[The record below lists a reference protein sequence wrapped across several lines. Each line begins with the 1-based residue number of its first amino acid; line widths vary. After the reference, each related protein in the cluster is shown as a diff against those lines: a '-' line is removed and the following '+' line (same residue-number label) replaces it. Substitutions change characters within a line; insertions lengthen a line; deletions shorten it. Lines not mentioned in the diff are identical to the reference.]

1 PLNHSLGTWWAG
13 NRKTSGECGQSPV
26 EGPRDGPGGVSLD
39 ELLQLQS
46 FSQQNIKEKP
56 QKNHK
61 EYRMSSSIL
70 KQTILRT
77 QSLIPLNTV
86 RPSILGSLSGL
97 KQQRFN
103 STKTLKCSEE
113 DALKL
118 LNQQRKLR
126 PSSPHFTIYEPQLT
140 WYSSIANRIT
150 GCGLSLGFYAYALGY
165 MALPNSMPLDSETVV
180 QFVASSPEW
189 AKVAG
194 KAVVALPFTY
204 HTFNG
209 VRHLAWDMGYLLDLK
224 TSYTAGY
231 TVLGLTAVSTVGLVL
246 I

>member
-1 PLNHSLGTWWAG
+1 MDRPTRN
-13 NRKTSGECGQSPV
+13 
-26 EGPRDGPGGVSLD
+26 
-39 ELLQLQS
+39 
-46 FSQQNIKEKP
+46 KEKP

-126 PSSPHFTIYEPQLT
+126 PSSPHFTIYEPQ
-140 WYSSIANRIT
+140 YRKSSNWLRFIIRFSAN
-150 GCGLSLGFYAYALGY
+150 LSPKRSIMRNNLRVDWGFSLFFIGFYAYALGY